1 MDAMKKLFGIVMLM
15 MLSISVSAEEQSKV
29 TVDIGKFEGG
39 TITENLEKSQKKNE
53 ADGTYEIVITVTPAE
68 GFIITKNDIVVMA
81 TIPAKT
87 RTEGN
92 GPELAEKLTLTGD
105 DPEDPS
111 NERDYSVTVQEGFGV
126 WVKEANFHT
135 SSLVIGSDTR
145 EIEEGKLAGVTTIT
159 IQNEEQVVSL
169 GNNDVKGKTVIVPG
183 NLYNEYKTT
192 EGWKEATITVDENES
207 TKMDGVS
214 FTEYNDY
221 SAFFSKESLKVP
233 SVLHAYMITGLDND
247 GNLVLTEVEGIIPGG
262 TAVLLYSE
270 KINDNDFRTV
280 VSNEKGQAA
289 SGKNPLQVVT
299 EEGGREVKVGEVYM
313 LYNDVFYYTQAGT
326 IPQNGIYLDPNVLND
341 NGQPVKSRAR
351 LLIGGTGNTT
361 GISDVITNDKARTN
375 SEVWY
380 TLDGRQLNGTP
391 GQKGIYIRNGKK
403 MVVTK

>member
-1 MDAMKKLFGIVMLM
+1 MNAMKKLFGIVMLM
-15 MLSISVSAEEQSKV
+15 MLSISVSAQEQV

-39 TITENLEKSQKKNE
+39 TITEESQSKNE
-53 ADGTYEIVITVTPAE
+53 DGTSVITIKVTPAE

-87 RTEGN
+87 RTESN
-92 GPELAEKLTLTGD
+92 SPELAEKLTLTGE

-111 NERDYSVTVQEGFGV
+111 IERYYSVTVQEGFGV

-135 SSLVIGSDTR
+135 SSLVIGSNTR

-159 IQNEEQVVSL
+159 IKNGEQVVSL
-169 GNNDVKGKTVIVPG
+169 GNNDVTGKTVIVPG

-192 EGWKEATITVDENES
+192 EGWKEATITVDEKES

-214 FTEYNDY
+214 FTENNNY
-221 SAFFSKESLKVP
+221 SAFFSKDPLKVP
-233 SVLHAYMITGLDND
+233 SVLHAYMITGLNND
-247 GNLVLTEVEGIIPGG
+247 GKLVLTEVGKIIPSG

-270 KINDNDFRTV
+270 KIDDNDFYTV
-280 VSNEKGQAA
+280 VSNQKGQAA
-289 SGKNPLQVVT
+289 SEKNPLQVVN
-299 EEGGREVKVGEVYM
+299 EVGGKEVKLGEVYM

-326 IPQNGIYLDPNVLND
+326 IPQNGIYLDPKVLND
-341 NGQPVKSRAR
+341 NVQPVMSRAR

>member
-29 TVDIGKFEGG
+29 TVDIGDFKGG

-87 RTEGN
+87 RTN
-92 GPELAEKLTLTGD
+92 SPELAEKLTLTGN

-111 NERDYSVTVQEGFGV
+111 KEREYSVTVQEGFGV

-135 SSLVIGSDTR
+135 SSLVIGSDTK

-159 IQNEEQVVSL
+159 IKNEKQVVSL
-169 GNNDVKGKTVIVPG
+169 GSNVVTGKTVIVPG

-192 EGWKEATITVDENES
+192 EGWKEATITVDEKES

-214 FTEYNDY
+214 FTENNNY
-221 SAFFSKESLKVP
+221 SAFFSKDPLKVP
-233 SVLHAYMITGLDND
+233 SVLHAYMITGLDNY
-247 GNLVLTEVEGIIPGG
+247 GNLVLTEVKGIIPGG

-270 KINDNDFRTV
+270 NINDNDFRTV
-280 VSNEKGQAA
+280 VSTEDGQAVG
-289 SGKNPLQVVT
+289 GKNPLQVVN
-299 EEGGREVKVGEVYM
+299 EVGGKKVNVGEVYM

-326 IPQNGIYLDPNVLND
+326 IPQNGIYLDPNVLNNND
-341 NGQPVKSRAR
+341 QYRSRAR

-391 GQKGIYIRNGKK
+391 GQKGIYVRNGKK

>member
-39 TITENLEKSQKKNE
+39 TITEKPQSKNE
-53 ADGTYEIVITVTPAE
+53 DGTSVITITVTPAE

-87 RTEGN
+87 RTESN
-92 GPELAEKLTLTGD
+92 SPELAEKLTLTGD

-111 NERDYSVTVQEGFGV
+111 EERNYSVTVQEGFGV

-135 SSLVIGSDTR
+135 SSLVIGSDTKV
-145 EIEEGKLAGVTTIT
+145 IEEGKLAGVTTIT
-159 IQNEEQVVSL
+159 IKNGEQVVSL
-169 GNNDVKGKTVIVPG
+169 GSNDVTGKTVIVPG

-192 EGWKEATITVDENES
+192 EGWKEATITVDEKES

-214 FTEYNDY
+214 FTENNDY
-221 SAFFSKESLKVP
+221 SAFFSKDPLKVP

-247 GNLVLTEVEGIIPGG
+247 GKLVLTEVEGIIPGG

-270 KINDNDFRTV
+270 EINDNDFRTV
-280 VSNEKGQAA
+280 VSTEDGQAVG
-289 SGKNPLQVVT
+289 GKNPLQVVT
-299 EEGGREVKVGEVYM
+299 EGAGKEVKVGEVYM

-326 IPQNGIYLDPNVLND
+326 IPQNGIYLDPKVLND
-341 NGQPVKSRAR
+341 NGQYRSRAR

>member
-1 MDAMKKLFGIVMLM
+1 MNAMKKLFGIVMLM

-53 ADGTYEIVITVTPAE
+53 ADSTYEIVITVTPAE
-68 GFIITKNDIVVMA
+68 GFLITKNDIVVMA

-87 RTEGN
+87 RTN
-92 GPELAEKLTLTGD
+92 SPELAEKLTLTGD

-111 NERDYSVTVQEGFGV
+111 KKRDYSVTVQEGFGV

-159 IQNEEQVVSL
+159 IKNGEQVVSL
-169 GNNDVKGKTVIVPG
+169 GNNNVTGKTVIVPG

-192 EGWKEATITVDENES
+192 EGWKEATITVDEKES

-214 FTEYNDY
+214 FTENNNY
-221 SAFFSKESLKVP
+221 SAFFSNDPLKVP
-233 SVLHAYMITGLDND
+233 SVLHAYMITGLNND
-247 GNLVLTEVEGIIPGG
+247 GNLVLKEVEGIIPGG

-270 KINDNDFRTV
+270 NINDNDFRTV
-280 VSNEKGQAA
+280 VSTEDGQAVG
-289 SGKNPLQVVT
+289 GKNPLQVVT
-299 EEGGREVKVGEVYM
+299 KEGGKEVKVGEVYM

-326 IPQNGIYLDPNVLND
+326 IPQNGIYLDPKVLND
-341 NGQPVKSRAR
+341 NGQYRSRAR

>member
-39 TITENLEKSQKKNE
+39 TITEKSQSKNE
-53 ADGTYEIVITVTPAE
+53 DGNSVITITVTPAE

-87 RTEGN
+87 RTSN
-92 GPELAEKLTLTGD
+92 SPELAEKLTLTGD

-111 NERDYSVTVQEGFGV
+111 KERDYSVTVQEGFGV

-135 SSLVIGSDTR
+135 SSLVIGSDTK

-169 GNNDVKGKTVIVPG
+169 GNNDVTGKTVIVPG

-192 EGWKEATITVDENES
+192 DGWNKATITVDEKES
-207 TKMDGVS
+207 TKMEGVS
-214 FTEYNDY
+214 FTGNNDY
-221 SAFFSKESLKVP
+221 TAFFSKEPLKVP
-233 SVLHAYMITGLDND
+233 SVLHAYMITGLNND
-247 GNLVLTEVEGIIPGG
+247 GKLVLKEVEGIIPSG

-270 KINDNDFRTV
+270 KIDDNDFRTV
-280 VSNEKGQAA
+280 VSKEEGQAVG
-289 SGKNPLQVVT
+289 GKNPLQVVT
-299 EEGGREVKVGEVYM
+299 KEGGKEVKVGEVYM

-341 NGQPVKSRAR
+341 NGQYRSRAR

-391 GQKGIYIRNGKK
+391 GKKGIYIRNGKK

>member
-53 ADGTYEIVITVTPAE
+53 ADSTYEIVITVTPAE

-87 RTEGN
+87 RTN
-92 GPELAEKLTLTGD
+92 SPELAEKLTLTGD

-111 NERDYSVTVQEGFGV
+111 KKRDYSVTVQEGFGV

-145 EIEEGKLAGVTTIT
+145 EIEEGELAGVTTIT

-192 EGWKEATITVDENES
+192 EGWKEATITVDEKES

-214 FTEYNDY
+214 FTGNNDY
-221 SAFFSKESLKVP
+221 TAFFSKEPLKVP
-233 SVLHAYMITGLDND
+233 SVLHAYMITGLDNE
-247 GNLVLTEVEGIIPGG
+247 GKLVLTEVGKIIPGG

-270 KINDNDFRTV
+270 KIDGNDFRTV

-299 EEGGREVKVGEVYM
+299 EGAGKDVKVGEVYM
-313 LYNDVFYYTQAGT
+313 LYNDVFYYTQAGI

-341 NGQPVKSRAR
+341 NSQQTKARSR

-361 GISDVITNDKARTN
+361 GISNVITNDKAKVN
-375 SEVWY
+375 NDAWY

>member
-1 MDAMKKLFGIVMLM
+1 MNAMKKLFGIVMLM

-29 TVDIGKFEGG
+29 TVVIGKFEGG
-39 TITENLEKSQKKNE
+39 TITEESQSKSKNE
-53 ADGTYEIVITVTPAE
+53 DSTSVTITVTPAE

-105 DPEDPS
+105 EPDDPS
-111 NERDYSVTVQEGFGV
+111 KERDYSVTVKEGFGI

-135 SSLVIGSDTR
+135 SSLVIGSDTK

-169 GNNDVKGKTVIVPG
+169 GNNDVTGKTVIVPG

-192 EGWKEATITVDENES
+192 DGWNKATITADEKS

-214 FTEYNDY
+214 FTENNNY
-221 SAFFSKESLKVP
+221 SAFFSKDPLKVP
-233 SVLHAYMITGLDND
+233 SVLHAYMITGLNND
-247 GNLVLTEVEGIIPGG
+247 GKLVLKEVEGIIPGG
-262 TAVLLYSE
+262 TPVLLYSE
-270 KINDNDFRTV
+270 EIDDNDFRTV
-280 VSNEKGQAA
+280 VSTEDGQAVG
-289 SGKNPLQVVT
+289 GKNPLQVVT
-299 EEGGREVKVGEVYM
+299 KEGGKEVKVGEVYM

-326 IPQNGIYLDPNVLND
+326 IPQNGIYLDPKVLND
-341 NGQPVKSRAR
+341 NGQYRSRAR

>member
-1 MDAMKKLFGIVMLM
+1 MNAMKKLFGIVMLM
-15 MLSISVSAEEQSKV
+15 MLSISVSAQEQKV
-29 TVDIGKFEGG
+29 TVVIGTFEGG
-39 TITENLEKSQKKNE
+39 TITENLENSQKKNE
-53 ADGTYEIVITVTPAE
+53 ADSTYKIVIKVTPAE

-87 RTEGN
+87 RTN
-92 GPELAEKLTLTGD
+92 SPELAEKLTLTGD
-105 DPEDPS
+105 DPKDPS
-111 NERDYSVTVQEGFGV
+111 EERNYSVTVQEGFGV

-135 SSLVIGSDTR
+135 SSLVIGSDTM

-159 IQNEEQVVSL
+159 IKNGEQVVSL
-169 GNNDVKGKTVIVPG
+169 GNNNVKGKKVIVPG

-192 EGWKEATITVDENES
+192 DGWNKATITVDEKES

-214 FTEYNDY
+214 FTENNNY

-270 KINDNDFRTV
+270 KIDDNDFRTV
-280 VSNEKGQAA
+280 VSTEDGKAVG
-289 SGKNPLQVVT
+289 GKNPLQVVN
-299 EEGGREVKVGEVYM
+299 EVGGKEVKLGEVYM

>member
-53 ADGTYEIVITVTPAE
+53 ANGTYEIVITVKPDE

-87 RTEGN
+87 RTES
-92 GPELAEKLTLTGD
+92 PVLAEKLTLTGD
-105 DPEDPS
+105 DPADPS
-111 NERDYSVTVQEGFGV
+111 EERDYSVTVQEGFGV

-159 IQNEEQVVSL
+159 IKNGEQVVSL
-169 GNNDVKGKTVIVPG
+169 GNNNVKGKTVIVPG

-192 EGWKEATITVDENES
+192 EGWKEATITVDEKES

-214 FTEYNDY
+214 FTENNNY
-221 SAFFSKESLKVP
+221 SAFFSKDPLKVP

-247 GNLVLTEVEGIIPGG
+247 GNLLLTEVKGIIPGG

-270 KINDNDFRTV
+270 NINDNDFRTV
-280 VSNEKGQAA
+280 VSTEDGQAVG
-289 SGKNPLQVVT
+289 GKNPLQVVT
-299 EEGGREVKVGEVYM
+299 KEGGKEVKVGEVYM

-341 NGQPVKSRAR
+341 NGQYRSRAR

>member
-1 MDAMKKLFGIVMLM
+1 MNAMKKLFGIVMLM
-15 MLSISVSAEEQSKV
+15 MLSISVSAQKV
-29 TVDIGKFEGG
+29 TVYIGEFEGG
-39 TITENLEKSQKKNE
+39 TITEKSQIKK
-53 ADGTYEIVITVTPAE
+53 DDSTSVTITVKPAE

-87 RTEGN
+87 RTESN
-92 GPELAEKLTLTGD
+92 SPELAEKLTLTGD

-111 NERDYSVTVQEGFGV
+111 EKRDYSVTVQEGFGV

-159 IQNEEQVVSL
+159 IKNEKQVVSL
-169 GNNDVKGKTVIVPG
+169 GNNVVTGKTTVIVPG

-192 EGWKEATITVDENES
+192 AGWKEATITVDEKES

-214 FTEYNDY
+214 FTENNNY
-221 SAFFSKESLKVP
+221 SAFFSKDPLKVP
-233 SVLHAYMITGLDND
+233 SVLHAYMITGLNND
-247 GNLVLTEVEGIIPGG
+247 GKLVLKEVEGIIPGG
-262 TAVLLYSE
+262 TPVLLYSE
-270 KINDNDFRTV
+270 EIDDNDFRTV
-280 VSNEKGQAA
+280 VSTEDGQAVR
-289 SGKNPLQVVT
+289 GKNPLQVVT
-299 EEGGREVKVGEVYM
+299 EEGGKEVNLGEVYM

-326 IPQNGIYLDPNVLND
+326 IPQNGIYLDPKVLNNND
-341 NGQPVKSRAR
+341 QYRSRAR

>member
-1 MDAMKKLFGIVMLM
+1 MKKLFGIVMLM
-15 MLSISVSAEEQSKV
+15 MLSISVSAQEQKV
-29 TVDIGKFEGG
+29 TVDIGEFEGG
-39 TITENLEKSQKKNE
+39 TITEKSQIKK
-53 ADGTYEIVITVTPAE
+53 DDSTSVTITVKPAE

-87 RTEGN
+87 RTN
-92 GPELAEKLTLTGD
+92 SPELAEKLTLTGD
-105 DPEDPS
+105 EPEDPS
-111 NERDYSVTVQEGFGV
+111 KERDYSVTVKEGFGI
-126 WVKEANFHT
+126 WVKEANFQT
-135 SSLVIGSDTR
+135 SSLVIGSDTK
-145 EIEEGKLAGVTTIT
+145 EIEEGKLDGVTTIT
-159 IQNEEQVVSL
+159 IKNGEQVVSL
-169 GNNDVKGKTVIVPG
+169 GSNDVTGKTVIVPG

-192 EGWKEATITVDENES
+192 AGWKEAKITADKES

-214 FTEYNDY
+214 FTENNDY
-221 SAFFSKESLKVP
+221 SAFFSEVSLKVP

-247 GNLVLTEVEGIIPGG
+247 GKLVLTEVEGIIPGG
-262 TAVLLYSE
+262 TAVLLYYSE
-270 KINDNDFRTV
+270 KINDNDFFTV

-289 SGKNPLQVVT
+289 SEKNLLQVVT
-299 EEGGREVKVGEVYM
+299 EEGGKEVKVVGEVYM

-341 NGQPVKSRAR
+341 NGQHKSRAR

>member
-1 MDAMKKLFGIVMLM
+1 MKTMKKLFGIVMLM

-29 TVDIGKFEGG
+29 TVDIGEFKGG

-53 ADGTYEIVITVTPAE
+53 ADGTYEIVITVKPDE

-105 DPEDPS
+105 EPDDPS
-111 NERDYSVTVQEGFGV
+111 KERDYSVTVKEGFGI

-135 SSLVIGSDTR
+135 SSLVIKSDAT

-169 GNNDVKGKTVIVPG
+169 GNNDVTGKTVIVPG

-192 EGWKEATITVDENES
+192 DGWNKATITVDEKES
-207 TKMDGVS
+207 TKMEGVS
-214 FTEYNDY
+214 FTGNNDY
-221 SAFFSKESLKVP
+221 TAFFSKEPLKVP
-233 SVLHAYMITGLDND
+233 SVLHAYMITGLDNE
-247 GNLVLTEVEGIIPGG
+247 GKLVLTEVGKIIPSG

-270 KINDNDFRTV
+270 KIDDNDFRTV
-280 VSNEKGQAA
+280 VSKEEGQAVG
-289 SGKNPLQVVT
+289 GKNPLQVVT
-299 EEGGREVKVGEVYM
+299 EGAGKEVKVGEVYM

-341 NGQPVKSRAR
+341 NGQYRSRAR

>member
-1 MDAMKKLFGIVMLM
+1 MNAMKKLFGIVMLM

-29 TVDIGKFEGG
+29 TVVIGTFEGG
-39 TITENLEKSQKKNE
+39 TITENLENSQKKNE
-53 ADGTYEIVITVTPAE
+53 ADGTYKIVITVTPAE

-87 RTEGN
+87 RTN
-92 GPELAEKLTLTGD
+92 SPELAEKLTLTGD

-111 NERDYSVTVQEGFGV
+111 EQRNYSVTVQEGFGV

-135 SSLVIGSDTR
+135 SSLVIGSDTKV
-145 EIEEGKLAGVTTIT
+145 IEEGKLAGVTTIT
-159 IQNEEQVVSL
+159 IKNEKQVVSL
-169 GNNDVKGKTVIVPG
+169 GNNVVTGKTTVIVPG

-192 EGWKEATITVDENES
+192 EGWKEATITVDEKES

-214 FTEYNDY
+214 FTENNNY
-221 SAFFSKESLKVP
+221 SAFFSKDPLKVP

-247 GNLVLTEVEGIIPGG
+247 GNLVLTEVEGVIPGG

-270 KINDNDFRTV
+270 KIDGNDFRTV
-280 VSNEKGQAA
+280 VSTEDGQAVG
-289 SGKNPLQVVT
+289 GKNPLQVVT
-299 EEGGREVKVGEVYM
+299 EAGKKVEVGEVYM

-341 NGQPVKSRAR
+341 NGQHKSRAR

>member
-39 TITENLEKSQKKNE
+39 TITEKPQSKNE
-53 ADGTYEIVITVTPAE
+53 DGTSVITITVTPAE

-87 RTEGN
+87 RTESN
-92 GPELAEKLTLTGD
+92 SPELAEKLTLTGD

-111 NERDYSVTVQEGFGV
+111 EERNYSVTVQEGFGV

-159 IQNEEQVVSL
+159 IKNGEQVVSL
-169 GNNDVKGKTVIVPG
+169 GSNDVTGKTVIVPG

-192 EGWKEATITVDENES
+192 EGWKEATITVDEKES

-214 FTEYNDY
+214 FTENNDY
-221 SAFFSKESLKVP
+221 SAFFSKDPLKVP

-247 GNLVLTEVEGIIPGG
+247 GKLVLTEVEGIIPGG

-270 KINDNDFRTV
+270 EINDNDFRTV
-280 VSNEKGQAA
+280 VSTEDGQAVG
-289 SGKNPLQVVT
+289 GKNPLQVVT
-299 EEGGREVKVGEVYM
+299 EGAGKEVKVGEVYM

-326 IPQNGIYLDPNVLND
+326 IPQNGIYLDPKVLND
-341 NGQPVKSRAR
+341 NGQYRSRAR